1 MCKEVEIFKNELSC
15 YYEYRDQLAETELK
29 TREILK
35 KDQEEIDDL
44 YYLLSGVKAAD
55 PSRVP
60 IGGSPEAKAAYQDKL
75 RNKIDKAEK
84 RKEKHKEVGYQKK
97 LRIALQIIHIEDVL
111 SKLDEED
118 RKTCLEVFCISK
130 KKKSLEKKGREL
142 YISKQGLHKSLNK
155 KIKKALEKS

>member
-1 MCKEVEIFKNELSC
+1 MCKEIEIFKNELSC
-15 YYEYRDQLAETELK
+15 YYEYKDQLVETELK
-29 TREILK
+29 TKEILR

-44 YYLLSGVKAAD
+44 YYLLSGLRCSD

-75 RNKIDKAEK
+75 RKKIDKAEK
-84 RKEKHKEVGYQKK
+84 RKEKHKKVGYQKK

-111 SKLDEED
+111 SKMSEED
-118 RKTCLEVFCISK
+118 RKTCLEVFCMGK
-130 KKKSLEKKGREL
+130 KKKSLETKGKEL
-142 YISKQGLHKSLNK
+142 YITKQGLHKSLNK